1 MLDKVKQL
9 PGQFL
14 TFWNK
19 FNSKQKTQILCVVAV
34 LVISVF
40 FVVWLVTRTTY
51 ETLATFEQYAD
62 TAEAKALLDEAG
74 IECKVPA
81 NGLVIMVDKDKIADA
96 RLVLGQN
103 GIASEDDDYWSSV
116 FDNGLSTTE
125 SEKVLKAKLAKQ
137 KEMAGICKK
146 IDGVKNA
153 TVSLN
158 LPDNTQSIFDNKEQ
172 PFVSAMLTT
181 SKDLPQEAVEGIA
194 TYLAT
199 SVGLDNTNNVRIID
213 QSGKLLFAGENNS
226 FNGTGGNNVSAKEQ
240 ITISQE
246 QKIRN
251 LLLSSGEFQEGSVV
265 ANLDISFDEVQ
276 SVDTHYYVD
285 EGNKGPVDEEYIS
298 ESEGASGTGDV
309 VGTDANDDQVTE
321 YNITNAGTNG
331 GSATIEKRTY
341 STSSTVTEKKEEVG
355 KVNLENSS
363 VSIILTQYEV
373 FNEEE
378 LAAAGELKG
387 KTFEEFQM
395 EHSAREEIQVNE
407 QLYEVVA
414 NASGISTENIRIL
427 AYKVPVFYPK
437 ETTSRT
443 ITDYLPFILV
453 VIIIA
458 LLLVVVIKGMKP
470 VEVTE
475 LEPELSV
482 ESLLAT
488 TKENQQLEEIE
499 FNDKSSARE
508 QIEKF
513 VDENPEAVANLLRN
527 WLNEEWE

>member
-1 MLDKVKQL
+1 MLDKVKQV
-9 PGQFL
+9 PRQFL

-19 FNSKQKTQILCVVAV
+19 YNSKQKTTILSVTAV
-34 LVISVF
+34 IVISVAF
-40 FVVWLVTRTTY
+40 LVWLFTKTNF

-62 TAEAKALLDEAG
+62 TAEAKELLEAAG
-74 IECKVPA
+74 IECQVPA
-81 NGLVIMVDKDKIADA
+81 NGLVILVDEDKIADA

-137 KEMAGICKK
+137 KEMAAICKK

-153 TVSLN
+153 TVTLN
-158 LPDNTQSIFDNKEQ
+158 LPDNSNSIFKTEEQ
-172 PFVSAMLTT
+172 AYVSAMLTT
-181 SKDLPQEAVEGIA
+181 TKDLPEDAVDGIA

-199 SVGLDNTNNVRIID
+199 SVGLDSTNNVRIID
-213 QSGKLLFAGENNS
+213 QTGKLLFAGKDNT
-226 FNGTGGNNVSAKEQ
+226 NGGANTNNVSAKEQ
-240 ITISQE
+240 ITIAQE
-246 QKIRN
+246 QKIRS

-321 YNITNAGTNG
+321 YNITNAGTTG

-355 KVNLENSS
+355 KVDLENSS

-373 FNEEE
+373 FNEEDLE
-378 LAAAGELKG
+378 AAGELED

-395 EHSAREEIQVNE
+395 EHSAREEIEVDE

-437 ETTSRT
+437 EATTKT
-443 ITDYLPFILV
+443 VTDYLPFILV
-453 VIIIA
+453 VIIIV
-458 LLLVVVIKGMKP
+458 LLLVVVIRGMKP

-513 VDENPEAVANLLRN
+513 VDENPEAVASLLRN

>member
-9 PGQFL
+9 PRQFL

-19 FNSKQKTQILCVVAV
+19 FNSKTKTIILSVIAGI
-34 LVISVF
+34 VISISF
-40 FVVWLVTRTTY
+40 LVWLFTRTTY

-74 IECKVPA
+74 IECQVPA
-81 NGLVIMVDKDKIADA
+81 NGLVIMVDEDKIADA

-103 GIASEDDDYWSSV
+103 GIASEDDDYWASV

-137 KEMAGICKK
+137 KEMAAICKK

-153 TVSLN
+153 TVTLN
-158 LPDNTQSIFDNKEQ
+158 LPDNTNSIFKSEEQ
-172 PFVSAMLTT
+172 AYVSAMLTT
-181 SKDLPQEAVEGIA
+181 SKDIPDEAVEGIA

-199 SVGLDNTNNVRIID
+199 SVGLENTNNVRIID
-213 QSGKLLFAGENNS
+213 QTGKLLFAGQNNS
-226 FNGTGGNNVSAKEQ
+226 YDGTTTNNVSAKEQ
-240 ITISQE
+240 ITIAQE
-246 QKIRN
+246 QKIRS
-251 LLLSSGEFQEGSVV
+251 LLLSSGEFQEGSVA
-265 ANLDISFDEVQ
+265 ANLAISFDEVQ

-285 EGNKGPVDEEYIS
+285 DGNKGPVDEEYIS

-321 YNITNAGTNG
+321 YNITNAGTTG

-355 KVNLENSS
+355 KVDLESSS

-378 LAAAGELKG
+378 LEAAGKLDDM
-387 KTFEEFQM
+387 TFEEFQM
-395 EHSAREEIQVNE
+395 ENSEKEEIVVNE
-407 QLYEVVA
+407 QLYEVVS

-427 AYKVPVFYPK
+427 AYKVPIFYPK
-437 ETTSRT
+437 ETTT
-443 ITDYLPFILV
+443 KTVTDYLPFILV
-453 VIIIA
+453 VIIIV
-458 LLLVVVIKGMKP
+458 LLLIVVIKGMKP

-513 VDENPEAVANLLRN
+513 VDENPEAVASLLRN